1 MGRGVGGG
9 GFGGKIGGMESDG
22 KVFIGVIWDFG
33 ALEDLK
39 FSPVFLF

>member
-1 MGRGVGGG
+1 MGSG
-9 GFGGKIGGMESDG
+9 EL
-22 KVFIGVIWDFG
+22 KVTERFLGVIWDFG